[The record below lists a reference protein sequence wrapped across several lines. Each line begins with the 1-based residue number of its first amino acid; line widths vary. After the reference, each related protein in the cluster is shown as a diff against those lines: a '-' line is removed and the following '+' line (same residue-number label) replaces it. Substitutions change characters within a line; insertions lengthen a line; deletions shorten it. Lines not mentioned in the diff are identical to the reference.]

1 MGLTP
6 MTYDIMTRTYIQKT
20 ITIIYNYIKIIGF
33 YNMTDIS
40 IFCIILIT
48 YSIRRLHDRFRLRKS
63 ILITEKKR
71 KTLQLPGWRK

>member
-1 MGLTP
+1 
-6 MTYDIMTRTYIQKT
+6 MTRTYIQKT
-20 ITIIYNYIKIIGF
+20 ITIIYHYIKIIGF